1 VNNFNKQTTINNLN
15 QTIMKKTILI
25 FALISMA
32 CCTQVSALW
41 TNKTMVF
48 GGLTRS
54 YRVYQSPNYNPAN
67 PASLL
72 IALHGLGD
80 NMTNFSTIGFNVIA
94 DTANIIC
101 IFPQAV
107 TDALISATAW
117 NSGAGQY
124 GYYPNS
130 TVNDIGFINALMDT
144 AIAKYSINIQRIYL
158 CGFSMGGFMTERMA
172 LQSNSRIAAFGSM
185 SGTIGNGITTYN
197 PGRHVPIAHFHG
209 TSDSTVYYLGDLYGL
224 DPDSLIHFWTNN
236 NGCVTTPTTY
246 TYPNTGTDTIHV
258 DRFEYS
264 NGDPQSDVWFFKM
277 HGAGHTLLYQPASD
291 ITEIYEL
298 WLFFTRH
305 KKMDAGINDQ
315 SDFSSTIQVFPN
327 PTNDKI
333 TISGINENCSNKT
346 SISVYNLQGQLLL
359 QQAVNQETAEVDLSS
374 LAKGMYILKLNSN
387 NNNNVVRRIVK
398 K

>member
-1 VNNFNKQTTINNLN
+1 
-15 QTIMKKTILI
+15 MKKIILI

-54 YRVYQSPNYNPAN
+54 YRVYQSSNYNPAN

-80 NMTNFSTIGFNVIA
+80 NMTNFSGIGFHLIA

-101 IFPQAV
+101 IYPQAV
-107 TDALISATAW
+107 TDVYAGTAW
-117 NSGAGQY
+117 NSMAGTM

-130 TVNDIGFINALMDT
+130 TVNDIGFLNALMDT
-144 AIAKYSINIQRIYL
+144 AIANYSINIQRIYL

-172 LQSNSRIAAFGSM
+172 LQSNTRIAAFGSM

-197 PGRHVPIAHFHG
+197 PGHHVPIAHFHG
-209 TSDSTVYYLGDLYGL
+209 TADGTVAFTGNSYGL
-224 DPDSLIHFWTNN
+224 DPDSLINFWVGNN
-236 NGCVTTPTTY
+236 SCSTTPITY
-246 TYPNTGTDTIHV
+246 SYPNTGTDTIHV
-258 DRFEYS
+258 DRYEYS

-277 HGAGHTLLYQPASD
+277 HGADHTVLYQPTSD

-305 KKMDAGINDQ
+305 KLVGAGIKDQ

-327 PTNDKI
+327 PTNDRI
-333 TISGINENCSNKT
+333 TISGMNGNYSGKT

-359 QQAVNQETAEVDLSS
+359 QQSANQETVEINLNS
-374 LAKGMYILKLNSN
+374 LAKGMYVLKLNSSN
-387 NNNNVVRRIVK
+387 NYVVKRIIK
-398 K
+398 E

>member
-1 VNNFNKQTTINNLN
+1 
-15 QTIMKKTILI
+15 MKKIILI

-54 YRVYQSPNYNPAN
+54 YRVYQSPNYNASV
-67 PASLL
+67 PASLV

-80 NMTNFSTIGFNVIA
+80 NMTNFSGIGFHLIA

-101 IFPQAV
+101 IYPQAV
-107 TDALISATAW
+107 SDPLAGTAW
-117 NSGAGQY
+117 NSGAGEY

-130 TVNDIGFINALMDT
+130 SVNDIGFINALMDS
-144 AIAKYSINIQRIYL
+144 AISNYSINQQRIYL

-172 LQSNSRIAAFGSM
+172 LQSNTRIAAFGSM
-185 SGTIGNGITTYN
+185 SGTIGSGITTYN

-209 TSDSTVYYLGDLYGL
+209 TSDSTVFYTGNSYGI

-258 DRFEYS
+258 DRYEYS

-277 HGAGHTLLYQPASD
+277 YGAGHTVLYQPTSN

-298 WLFFTRH
+298 WLFFIRH
-305 KKMDAGINDQ
+305 KLTDAGINEQ
-315 SDFSSTIQVFPN
+315 SDFSSGIQVYPN
-327 PTNDKI
+327 PANDKI
-333 TISGINENCSNKT
+333 TIGGLPSDHSNNT
-346 SISVYNLQGQLLL
+346 TLIIYNLQGQLLL
-359 QQAVNQETAEVDLSS
+359 QQTVYHETAEIDLRS
-374 LAKGMYILKLNSN
+374 LAKGMYVLKLNSN
-387 NNNNVVRRIVK
+387 NETAVK
-398 K
+398 KIIKE